1 MHNKLY
7 VSYASSD
14 VMSKYAGVSMLSLFE
29 NNKDYDDIVV
39 YYYDMNIE
47 SENKSNLL
55 KIANDYN
62 RTIHF
67 IDVEIVKKKFGA
79 IAPLLGI
86 WGVIV
91 YGKWLLPDVVSEQV
105 NRILYID
112 SDTMVR
118 GSVKELYEMD
128 MQSKPI
134 AISMDLMNIHIR
146 KELQL
151 SYDKRFYNTG
161 MVLIDTN
168 AYREQKCIDIFFNHI
183 TNVRKDYKISEQDI
197 ASICWN
203 DKIVPMAMEGNY
215 ISLYDRFTYDEA
227 CEAYGL
233 NEKIFYTKEEYD
245 KARKNPIIV
254 HFPATFELK
263 PWYTNCIS
271 KRVVEYDMYWKMTPW
286 KFVKENKKVELL
298 VAAQRAVFEQLPM
311 CMAVRIQ
318 RVMSNMV
325 MDKWY
330 KEMKPYLK

>member
-14 VMSKYAGVSMLSLFE
+14 MMSKYAGISMLSLFE

-47 SENKSNLL
+47 PDNRRNLQ

-67 IDVEIVKKKFGA
+67 INTDIVKEKFGA

-91 YGKWLLPDVVSEQV
+91 YGKWLLPDVVSEDV
-105 NRILYID
+105 DRILYID

-118 GSVKELYEMD
+118 GSVRSIYEMD
-128 MQSKPI
+128 MQRQPI

-168 AYREQKCIDIFFNHI
+168 AYREQKCLDIFLNHV
-183 TNVRKDYKISEQDI
+183 TNIRKDYKISEQDI
-197 ASICWN
+197 ATVCWN

-215 ISLYDRFTYDEA
+215 ISLYDRFSYSDV
-227 CEAYGL
+227 CKAYGL
-233 NEKIFYTKEEYD
+233 NEKIFYSEEEYD

-263 PWYTNCIS
+263 PWYANCIA
-271 KRVVEYDMYWKMTPW
+271 KRVPEYDMYWKMTPW
-286 KFVKENKKVELL
+286 EFAKESKKVARL
-298 VAAQRAVFEQLPM
+298 VSAQRAVFKVLPM
-311 CMAVRIQ
+311 RMVVRIQ
-318 RVMSNMV
+318 RLMSNIV

-330 KEMKPYLK
+330 REMKPYMK